1 MCIRKYILILACCL
15 TIIGCEKQKSDVPS
29 YPVQFDINMLQ
40 HPYAAR
46 LVPDGGLQ
54 TVAITLTRNDMLQL
68 IFSSDTIVM
77 QRKEGDYIGYA
88 GMVVWSDMNN
98 VFHAADLCCPHC
110 LDPQTPVEINNAFA
124 ECPTCGEQFDLM
136 LGYALP
142 TKGKTKQALRM
153 FSVVQNGYNLHIH
166 N

>member
-1 MCIRKYILILACCL
+1 M
-15 TIIGCEKQKSDVPS
+15 PS

-40 HPYAAR
+40 YPYVAR

-54 TVAITLTRNDMLQL
+54 TVAITLTHNDMLQL
-68 IFSSDTIVM
+68 IFRTDTLIM
-77 QRKEGDYIGYA
+77 QRNEGDYIGYA

-110 LDPQTPVEINNAFA
+110 LDPLTPVVVDGEYA

-136 LGYALP
+136 FGYALP
-142 TKGKTKQALRM
+142 QKGKTKQALRM
-153 FSVVQNGYNLHIH
+153 FSVTQNGYNLHIH